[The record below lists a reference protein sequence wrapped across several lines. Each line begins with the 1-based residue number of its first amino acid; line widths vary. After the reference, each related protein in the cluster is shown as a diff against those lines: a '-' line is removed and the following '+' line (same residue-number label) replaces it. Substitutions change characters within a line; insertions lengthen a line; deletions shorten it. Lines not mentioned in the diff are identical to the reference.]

1 MIQTGKLRRY
11 ASVETLVD
19 AVRLP
24 IGALQAGRHLR
35 EFRPA
40 VVFSTG
46 GFVSVPTVFAA
57 RNIAPILT
65 HEQTAILGLANR
77 INARYADTVAVSYE
91 ATAPLAAAPKEH
103 PRRVV
108 VTGNPVRASLNEGD
122 AARGL
127 ARWGWSAE
135 LPLLY
140 VTGGARGAS
149 PVNRRIAALLP
160 EMLERCQILHQTG
173 PAAANRD
180 AAELARQRDGW
191 PERLRARYQVVEF
204 VREELADVYAAA
216 ALVLGRAGAGTVAEL
231 AYLGKPAILV
241 PLPGAGGDEQTR
253 NAAILAEAGGAV
265 LLPQTEATP
274 ERLRELI
281 LDLLAAPDRLAAMAA
296 AAARTVGQPDA
307 AARLADELLALASG

>member
-1 MIQTGKLRRY
+1 MCQHGTPRCSPARAVVLDRADRRRVAVKGNRPVDDRLTTATPRHRRGGTGGHVLPALAVVEELRRRPGAARRSGSAAPRGSSGKAAAWADIPFDHPHRKLRRY

-57 RNIAPILT
+57 RHIAPILT

-108 VTGNPVRASLNEGD
+108 VTGNPVWVSLNEGD

-127 ARWGWSAE
+127 ARWGWSAAE
-135 LPLLY
+135 VAVLD
-140 VTGGARGAS
+140 VTGGARGGS

-160 EMLERCQILHQTG
+160 EMLERCQSSTRPGRPRRTG
-173 PAAANRD
+173 TRRN
-180 AAELARQRDGW
+180 W
-191 PERLRARYQVVEF
+191 
-204 VREELADVYAAA
+204 
-216 ALVLGRAGAGTVAEL
+216 LGSG
-231 AYLGKPAILV
+231 
-241 PLPGAGGDEQTR
+241 
-253 NAAILAEAGGAV
+253 
-265 LLPQTEATP
+265 
-274 ERLRELI
+274 
-281 LDLLAAPDRLAAMAA
+281 MAC
-296 AAARTVGQPDA
+296 R
-307 AARLADELLALASG
+307 